1 MESKHSR
8 MKSLVKRHTQ
18 ANTSKP
24 GVTWKPL
31 QRHSLTSRDKT
42 QVFQMLLI
50 KWKAWTIAF
59 LQESQDI
66 FVLVNYSGTGLL
78 WHKSDIFSLYHSS
91 VLIHLIHSYPSLYNQ
106 TIIHWWR
113 ETGCLFQTILWA
125 NMYASAVCRIGCV
138 VQKTISMALLQIPI
152 EAVTKDS
159 ASHSQDKMSHKRGGK
174 WAHLCLL
181 EGKVPASLPF
191 LGTLVVTVEILMGFP
206 LSPPAAAA
214 LLFLL
219 RLSFFPSQTTR
230 GREGVFR

>member
-1 MESKHSR
+1 
-8 MKSLVKRHTQ
+8 MKASPETLTHVKRQDAGFSDASHQ
-18 ANTSKP
+18 VKGLNHCFLAREP
-24 GVTWKPL
+24 RYFL
-31 QRHSLTSRDKT
+31 CLLTT
-42 QVFQMLLI
+42 MEQV
-50 KWKAWTIAF
+50 
-59 LQESQDI
+59 
-66 FVLVNYSGTGLL
+66 Y
-78 WHKSDIFSLYHSS
+78 SDINLIFFSLYHSS

-191 LGTLVVTVEILMGFP
+191 LGTLVVTVEILLGFP
-206 LSPPAAAA
+206 LSPPAAAV